1 MRVGGSLIP
10 TIHQRNLK
18 IGIKVIDTL
27 MAGRRIE
34 RPNPNC
40 LYCDEVLDTNYNSN
54 RAVFTCGGSCW
65 LACNRSLNCF
75 NPEINRRRGQ
85 SIFGLS
91 MLWWILRNAK
101 TPLTHNEIQNRLRKT
116 FGDLVI
122 FKKKLTNQSLKYIE
136 SEYYSV
142 DKLHKAYTFTVADL
156 PFNQVLKEKY
166 LEVLRNA

>member
-1 MRVGGSLIP
+1 
-10 TIHQRNLK
+10 
-18 IGIKVIDTL
+18 
-27 MAGRRIE
+27 
-34 RPNPNC
+34 
-40 LYCDEVLDTNYNSN
+40 
-54 RAVFTCGGSCW
+54 
-65 LACNRSLNCF
+65 
-75 NPEINRRRGQ
+75 
-85 SIFGLS
+85 